1 MVEYYNNTLAVEVGW
16 LIETGIMSESNYKQL
31 CARKQI
37 SIVRRGC
44 NNSPALAA
52 YESMP
57 ERFKR
62 RVAAIVPD
70 MYQAARVN
78 RIEALVVCNAMAEQ
92 YFMDYRLSDGRG
104 LSGET
109 RREYY
114 ANAVVLDAV
123 DKLIVSKRAR
133 RSALGKSTVG
143 KWNQIAEGVQ
153 EIDRTKYPHSLPA
166 HPRRLED
173 RYKRYKKEG
182 LESLI
187 HKNFL
192 NKNAAVID
200 DEVKES
206 VMIELLA
213 DPRNLDNAQI
223 MRMYNMLAEN
233 MNWAKISRATVGVW
247 REKNELE
254 VFAGR
259 RGTVAHSNEK
269 GMQVKRVA
277 PQYPLYFWTLDG
289 WDVELMYQKF
299 EGGRTTYTNRPTVV
313 VVLDACCKYPIGYAV
328 GTHETKEL
336 TQAALRNAVQHTA
349 ELFGKMYRT
358 QQIQSDHYAFGAL
371 TPYYSGVGERVT
383 PAKVKNAKAKIIEP
397 YFGSINKKYC
407 QLMMNWSGFGI
418 TSNKNKQP
426 NTEYLNRHK
435 KSFPEY
441 DGVCAQVSA
450 IIERERADK
459 VEEYKRLFGEMPTE
473 YQSEL
478 SLENYL
484 LLFGATTGNKN
495 MLQGSGLKIAIEGVR
510 RDYDCFDINFRKH
523 GAVRWEVRYDP
534 EDLSRVLAVNEDETL
549 RFVLEEKYV
558 QPMALVERSDGDYE
572 QLQRVRAYN
581 EELDGH
587 ITDFR
592 THTSETAERAL
603 RELDTLYKLQITDS
617 RGQHKDRRN
626 DARLTGARV
635 ANPRQ
640 REVIDEDDV
649 FENY

>member
-16 LIETGIMSESNYKQL
+16 IIENGIISESNYKQL
-31 CARKQI
+31 CARGQI
-37 SIVRRGC
+37 NVLRRGC
-44 NNSPALAA
+44 NNTPALVA
-52 YESMP
+52 YDSMP

-62 RVAAIVPD
+62 KINKIQPDVHKAAQVNKIES
-70 MYQAARVN
+70 MIENSAAAN
-78 RIEALVVCNAMAEQ
+78 E
-92 YFMDYRLSDGRG
+92 YFLDYRLSDGRG

-123 DKLIVSKRAR
+123 HKLIMSKRAR

-166 HPRRLED
+166 NPRRLEG
-173 RYKRYKKEG
+173 RYRRYREDG

-192 NKNAAVID
+192 NKNGAVID
-200 DEVKES
+200 DNVKQS

-213 DPRNLDNAQI
+213 DPRNLDNGQI
-223 MRMYNMLAEN
+223 MRMYNTLAEN
-233 MNWAKISRATVGVW
+233 MGWKKVSRSTVGVW
-247 REKNELE
+247 REKYELE

-269 GMQVKRVA
+269 AMQVKRVA
-277 PQYPLYFWTLDG
+277 PQYPLYYWTLDG

-299 EGGRTTYTNRPTVV
+299 ENGRTTYTNRPTVV

-328 GTHETKEL
+328 GTHESPEL
-336 TQAALRNAVQHTA
+336 IQAALRNAVQHTA
-349 ELFGKMYRT
+349 ALFGKMYKT
-358 QQIQSDHYAFGAL
+358 QQVQSDRYAIKAL
-371 TPYYSGVGERVT
+371 TPYYDGIGERVT
-383 PAKVKNAKAKIIEP
+383 PAKAKNAKAKIIEP

-418 TSNKNKQP
+418 TSNKDKQP
-426 NTEYLNRHK
+426 NTEYLNKHK

-441 DGVCAQVSA
+441 EGVCAQVSA

-459 VEEYKRLFGEMPTE
+459 REEYRRLFGEMPTE

-478 SLENYL
+478 SIENYL
-484 LLFGATTGNKN
+484 LLFGKTTGHRN
-495 MLQGSGLKIAIEGVR
+495 MLQGNGLKITIEGVK
-510 RDYDCFDINFRKH
+510 RDYDCFDIKFRKH
-523 GAVRWEVRYDP
+523 ASVRWEVRYDP
-534 EDLSRVLAVNEDETL
+534 QDLSRVLAVNEDETL

-572 QLQRVRAYN
+572 QLQRVRLYN
-581 EELDGH
+581 KELEQH
-587 ITDFR
+587 IIDFR
-592 THTSETAERAL
+592 TPTSETAEKAL
-603 RELDTLYKLQITDS
+603 RELDTLFKLQITDS
-617 RGQHKDRRN
+617 LGQHKDRRN
-626 DARLTGARV
+626 DVRLSTKTVPLAEPTV
-635 ANPRQ
+635 D
-640 REVIDEDDV
+640 VEDDI
-649 FENY
+649 FEIY